1 MVVVII
7 ITDTPLD
14 QRKGE
19 TMNERG
25 RFAIGPKVGY
35 FVVNSD
41 SAALDWVLKNRN
53 AWVAPSIGFQG
64 VGGSAA
70 HG

>member
-1 MVVVII
+1 M
-7 ITDTPLD
+7 DRL
-14 QRKGE
+14 R
-19 TMNERG
+19 
-25 RFAIGPKVGY
+25 RFAFAQRPGY

-41 SAALDWVLKNRN
+41 SALLDQVLIQKFE
-53 AWVAPSIGFQG
+53 WVAPNDNFQG

>member
-1 MVVVII
+1 MA
-7 ITDTPLD
+7 ITDGLYNNA
-14 QRKGE
+14 KGDD
-19 TMNERG
+19 MVRLR
-25 RFAIGPKVGY
+25 RFAFAQRPGY

-41 SAALDWVLKNRN
+41 SAVLDQVLVKKLE
-53 AWVAPSIGFQG
+53 WVAPNDSFQG